1 MFEEIIPSFFL
12 LAICVCIHAAG
23 LIGLTRRLIQKRA
36 RLHSSFMKQ
45 TWMLIV
51 VAWWL
56 IVLHTLE
63 IGVWAVFYYWKGCLP
78 DAETAFY
85 FSGVTYAT
93 VGYGDI
99 VLPQAWRMLSLFE
112 GLTGILMCG
121 LSTAFF
127 FAVIMRMLAPETD
140 ENGK

>member
-23 LIGLTRRLIQKRA
+23 LTGMTRVLLEKRA
-36 RLHSSFMKQ
+36 RMHGGFLRQ
-45 TWMLIV
+45 TWILIC
-51 VAWWL
+51 VAWGL

-63 IGVWAVFYYWKGCLP
+63 IGVWALFYYGKGCLP
-78 DAETAFY
+78 DGETAFY

-99 VLPQAWRMLSLFE
+99 VLPKAWRMLALFE

-127 FAVIMRMLAPETD
+127 FAVILRILAPK
-140 ENGK
+140 NSKGV

>member
-1 MFEEIIPSFFL
+1 MFEEIIPSFVL
-12 LAICVCIHAAG
+12 LAICVCIHA
-23 LIGLTRRLIQKRA
+23 IGLTGMTRRLIYKKA
-36 RLHSSFMKQ
+36 RLHSTFMRQ
-45 TWMLIV
+45 TWILIG
-51 VAWWL
+51 VAWSL

-63 IGVWAVFYYWKGCLP
+63 IGVWAIFYYWKGCLA

-93 VGYGDI
+93 VGYGDV
-99 VLPQAWRMLSLFE
+99 VLPQGWRMLSLFE

-127 FAVIMRMLAPETD
+127 FAVILRMLAPEAD
-140 ENGK
+140 KEL

>member
-12 LAICVCIHAAG
+12 LAICVGIHAVG
-23 LIGLTRRLIQKRA
+23 LIAMTHTLIHKKAGR
-36 RLHSSFMKQ
+36 HTHFMRQ
-45 TWMLIV
+45 TWLLIC

-56 IVLHTLE
+56 VVLHTLE
-63 IGVWAVFYYWKGCLP
+63 IGVWALFYHWQGCLP

-93 VGYGDI
+93 VGYGDV
-99 VLPQAWRMLSLFE
+99 VLPKAWRMLALFE

-127 FAVIMRMLAPETD
+127 FAVILRILTPK
-140 ENGK
+140 NGKDV